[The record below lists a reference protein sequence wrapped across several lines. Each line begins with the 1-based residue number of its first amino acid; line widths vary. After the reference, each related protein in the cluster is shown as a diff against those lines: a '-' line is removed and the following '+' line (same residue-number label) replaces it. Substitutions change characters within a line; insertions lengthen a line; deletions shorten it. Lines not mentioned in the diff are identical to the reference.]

1 MNQNQPGESPTIVF
15 GVTSAQSLR
24 LLGPL
29 PEAMADSGWKVHLVC
44 SPDHRF
50 PHAFREPVTLHEI
63 PMSRNPS
70 PYKDALALFRWIS
83 LLKNL
88 RPDVVSVGT
97 PKAALLGMLASCL
110 CGVPARIYVLRGLR
124 LETARGWLRLLLW
137 VVEKITSGS
146 STRILATSPSVSKLY
161 SDLKLAR
168 PSKMELLGLGSSH
181 GVDTSHFVPLV
192 GQRGLQKKKFGLNPE
207 LPVIG
212 FVGRLS
218 EDKGSTTLME
228 IHESLARRG
237 LDHQMLIVGSPEIPM
252 EVSISPRIKQSQLIF
267 LGHVPDPA
275 GVYRAMDFLLLP
287 TLREGFP
294 NVALEAG
301 ASGIPV
307 IVSDATGAIDSVV
320 PGKTGL
326 VVPKG
331 DSVAFLTASVRLLQ
345 QPHLREELGV
355 QAREWVTSNF
365 DYQTVTVKHVRFYR
379 EQLA

>member
-1 MNQNQPGESPTIVF
+1 
-15 GVTSAQSLR
+15 
-24 LLGPL
+24 
-29 PEAMADSGWKVHLVC
+29 
-44 SPDHRF
+44 
-50 PHAFREPVTLHEI
+50 
-63 PMSRNPS
+63 
-70 PYKDALALFRWIS
+70 
-83 LLKNL
+83 
-88 RPDVVSVGT
+88 
-97 PKAALLGMLASCL
+97 
-110 CGVPARIYVLRGLR
+110 
-124 LETARGWLRLLLW
+124 
-137 VVEKITSGS
+137 
-146 STRILATSPSVSKLY
+146 
-161 SDLKLAR
+161 
-168 PSKMELLGLGSSH
+168 MELLGLGSSH